1 MEASWRTLR
10 CVGSNINIVM
20 GHFMPEEDDREENMD
35 ETENKEEHDMDM
47 ERIEVDMVDIS
58 MNETLQD
65 RKSVV

>member
-58 MNETLQD
+58 MNETLQ
-65 RKSVV
+65 

>member
-10 CVGSNINIVM
+10 RVGSNINIVM

-58 MNETLQD
+58 MNETLQ
-65 RKSVV
+65 